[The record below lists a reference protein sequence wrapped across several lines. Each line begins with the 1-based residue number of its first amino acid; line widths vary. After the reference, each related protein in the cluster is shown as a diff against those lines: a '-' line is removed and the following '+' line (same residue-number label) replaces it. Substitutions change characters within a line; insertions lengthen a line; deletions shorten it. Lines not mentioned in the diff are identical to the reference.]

1 MKEQE
6 QIIEGVEKDR
16 LAEVE
21 QEIRHRLERYLD
33 GTSYRFN
40 PDAAV
45 VEEVIKG
52 LAIRRLKTGHEYC
65 PCRVVTGNEEKDK
78 KIVCPCDYHKKE
90 IKHKGRCYC
99 GLLVGPDY
107 RAEG

>member
-1 MKEQE
+1 MKEQ
-6 QIIEGVEKDR
+6 IAEGVEKDR

-21 QEIRHRLERYLD
+21 QEIRHRLEKYLE
-33 GTSYRFN
+33 GTPYRFN

-65 PCRVVTGNEEKDK
+65 PCRVVTGNVEKDK
-78 KIVCPCDYHKKE
+78 KIICPCDYHEKE
-90 IKHKGRCYC
+90 IERKGRCFC

-107 RAEG
+107 